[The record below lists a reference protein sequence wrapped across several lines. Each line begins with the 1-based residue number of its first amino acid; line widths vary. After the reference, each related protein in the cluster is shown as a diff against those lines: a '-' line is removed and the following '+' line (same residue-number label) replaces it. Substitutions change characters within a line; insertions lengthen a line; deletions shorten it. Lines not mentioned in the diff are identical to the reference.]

1 MKKLKRK
8 YKVKKARRAAE
19 NLDIQ
24 SQAHGVMAR
33 VYRELGN
40 NDLAKE
46 EYRASIH
53 KRQMQIE
60 LLKDIILHDKLKN
73 YEHIMKETRK

>member
-1 MKKLKRK
+1 MKRK

-24 SQAHGVMAR
+24 SQAHWVMAK

-40 NDLAKE
+40 DALAKL
-46 EYRASIH
+46 EYEASIQ
-53 KRQMQIE
+53 KQQMQIE
-60 LLKDIILHDKLKN
+60 ILKDIILHDKLMN
-73 YEHIMKETRK
+73 FEHIMKETRK

>member
-1 MKKLKRK
+1 MKRK

-40 NDLAKE
+40 DALAKI
-46 EYRASIH
+46 EYELSIQ

-60 LLKDIILHDKLKN
+60 ILKDIILHDKLTN
-73 YEHIMKETRK
+73 FEHIMKETRK